1 MAEATEIESP
11 APSAGASWLI
21 VILVMVLAL
30 AAGAGGAYFM
40 LGTPPSEPAVAAEE
54 GEPETPLEPGA
65 EFQER
70 LVTLEPFVVNLAG
83 EGFPRFLKLKIALE
97 ADSPEARQELEARRP
112 QVRDTTI
119 LLLASKRL
127 PEVTEYE
134 GRALLKDDL
143 RERIS
148 QILDHGKVTSVL
160 FTEFVVQ

>member
-1 MAEATEIESP
+1 MAEETENESP
-11 APSAGASWLI
+11 APVGASWLI
-21 VILVMVLAL
+21 VVLVMVLAL

-40 LGTPPSEPAVAAEE
+40 LGPQTMAPVEPAEAEASE
-54 GEPETPLEPGA
+54 SLDSGTD
-65 EFQER
+65 FQAR

-83 EGFPRFLKLKIALE
+83 DGFSRFLKLKIELE
-97 ADSPEARQELEARRP
+97 ADSPEAKRELEARRP

-119 LLLASKRL
+119 LLLASKRF
-127 PEVTEYE
+127 PEITEFE

-148 QILDHGKVTSVL
+148 HILGEGAVTSVL